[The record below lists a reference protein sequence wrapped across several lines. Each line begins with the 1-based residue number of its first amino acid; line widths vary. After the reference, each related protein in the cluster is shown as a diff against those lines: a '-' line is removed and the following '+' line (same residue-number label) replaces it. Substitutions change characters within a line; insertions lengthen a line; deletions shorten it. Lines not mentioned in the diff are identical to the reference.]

1 MGRRSQAMQMS
12 GGNDDGGCVD
22 VAITS
27 LFAEPWPYGLPAS
40 EGEAAGLQSG
50 RKVGPG
56 KQRGAYHPNAG
67 ARIDF
72 REVSR
77 RVLGLPL

>member
-1 MGRRSQAMQMS
+1 MTVVLTIVVM
-12 GGNDDGGCVD
+12 
-22 VAITS
+22 TS
-27 LFAEPWPYGLPAS
+27 PFAEPWPCGLPAS

-67 ARIDF
+67 ARIDV

-77 RVLGLPL
+77 RVVAFLLRLWTL